1 MKSIEV
7 GACDYWVK
15 PLSEQRLVNMWID
28 VVKNNIKDEEQKD
41 IGSQKDDDRTRVVD
55 DFDDDRTR
63 VTDDSDDDD
72 SDSADSVQWS
82 TELNFLFHQALI
94 KIGLESMILSQ
105 FFLSMFI
112 NICISFFGL
121 FFLLDYFLLVSK
133 PEDILE
139 AMNVPGLE
147 LEDVESHLEVSF
159 YLQLMF

>member
-1 MKSIEV
+1 MPLINGFEFMEFLNKKKINIPLIMMSADGSWPSIMKSIEV

-55 DFDDDRTR
+55 DCDDDRTR

-94 KIGLESMILSQ
+94 KIGLEI
-105 FFLSMFI
+105 
-112 NICISFFGL
+112 
-121 FFLLDYFLLVSK
+121 SK

-147 LEDVESHLEVSF
+147 LEDVESHLE
-159 YLQLMF
+159 